1 MSASS
6 IDCFVLSGGAAQA
19 VVTAVQPAF
28 ESSHGCRLVAEFGA
42 VGTMRDRL
50 LGGAPCDLLV
60 LTEPLIAAL
69 ARDGRVDGETARPL
83 GSVATGIAV
92 TAASSAQ
99 PVTNG
104 AALAALLQAATAL
117 YVPDLQQSTAGIHI
131 AAMLEELGLRQT
143 LAART
148 REFPNGATAMRELGR
163 DAGAGAVG
171 ITQVTE
177 ILFTDGVRLLGELP
191 AEHALRTIYTAA
203 IARSAGHRD
212 LAARLVEALTGP
224 GSDALRRRSGFDL
237 GAGSG
242 SSRR

>member
-1 MSASS
+1 VTTSS
-6 IDCFVLSGGAAQA
+6 NDCFVLSGGAAQA

-28 ESSHGCRLVAEFGA
+28 ESRHGCRLVAEFGA

-69 ARDGRVDGETARPL
+69 ARGCRVDGESARPL

-92 TAASSAQ
+92 TGASSAQ
-99 PVTNG
+99 PVTDG
-104 AALAALLQAATAL
+104 AALAALLQVATAL

-131 AAMLEELGLRQT
+131 AAMLDRLGLRET

-148 REFPNGATAMRELGR
+148 RAFPNGATAMRELGR
-163 DAGAGAVG
+163 DAGTGAIG

-177 ILFTDGVRLLGELP
+177 ILFTGGVRLLGELP
-191 AEHALRTIYTAA
+191 AEYALRTVYTAA
-203 IARSAGHRD
+203 ITRRTGHRD
-212 LAARLVEALTGP
+212 LATRLVEVLTGP
-224 GSDALRRRSGFDL
+224 ESVALRQRSGFDV
-237 GAGSG
+237 GPGPG
-242 SSRR
+242 SSR